1 MGAAW
6 DDELTYRVLGGGGDR
21 SSARNG
27 GVILPQAR

>member
-6 DDELTYRVLGGGGDR
+6 DGELTHGVLGDGGDR